1 MTDEAKTQ
9 ADQVGEITKLVE
21 DAQDKLDQVVRAL
34 NTLRSKQVGE
44 DREPGPD
51 QHDSAE

>member
-34 NTLRSKQVGE
+34 HTLQERFKGE
-44 DREPGPD
+44 SVKPHSG
-51 QHDSAE
+51 

>member
-21 DAQDKLDQVVRAL
+21 DAQDRLDQVVRAL
-34 NTLRSKQVGE
+34 HTLQDKFT
-44 DREPGPD
+44 RE
-51 QHDSAE
+51 SAERHSV